1 MISFFN
7 YEIIELMNYSIK
19 YLYLRSIL
27 NIKCDNFFSF
37 FHLYFLMLSSM
48 NDIE

>member
-7 YEIIELMNYSIK
+7 CKIIELMNYSIK

-27 NIKCDNFFSF
+27 NIKCDNFFSSLF
-37 FHLYFLMLSSM
+37 FNAKF
-48 NDIE
+48 NEW